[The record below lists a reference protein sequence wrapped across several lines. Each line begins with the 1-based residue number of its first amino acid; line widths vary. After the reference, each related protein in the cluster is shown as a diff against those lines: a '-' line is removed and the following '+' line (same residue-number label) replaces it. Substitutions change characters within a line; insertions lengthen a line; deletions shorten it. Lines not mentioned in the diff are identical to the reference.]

1 MGLSSS
7 SLLRKLDLR
16 LSELS
21 RLRDE
26 CRTLPLS
33 ISRLLLRLPLRV
45 VDEERRA
52 LLDERCLS
60 SDDRELDRVPS
71 DRVREEECLLLPD
84 DEGLCWWSSQCSVM
98 VQRVQTRD
106 KMLVR
111 VIICVVETGPVANAT
126 GKVHASQRMS
136 TGTTETR

>member
-7 SLLRKLDLR
+7 SLLRKLVDLR
-16 LSELS
+16 LSEPS

-26 CRTLPLS
+26 CRTLPRS
-33 ISRLLLRLPLRV
+33 MSRLLLRLPLR
-45 VDEERRA
+45 EERRV

-71 DRVREEECLLLPD
+71 DRVREDVCLLLL

-98 VQRVQTRD
+98 VQQVQTRD

-111 VIICVVETGPVANAT
+111 VIVVVETGLVAN
-126 GKVHASQRMS
+126 G
-136 TGTTETR
+136 